1 MDQLWQQR
9 LERAAYEAER
19 AARHY
24 RFVEPENRLVARQLA
39 RDWEERITAH
49 RQLQEEYQ
57 RFLQTQPHVLSSAER
72 EAIEQLAHN
81 IPALWQAATT
91 TMADRKEIVRQI
103 IQRVVV
109 RPEGKSERVQVTIE
123 WFGGDMTSG
132 IVIRPLNRLENLSQY
147 AEICERI
154 HTLSAQGCRTSEIT
168 HALAQEGFR
177 SPRQAKPLT
186 QRTVRELRQR
196 LGLRQL
202 RPRPRPSLAQHEWWL
217 SE

>member
-1 MDQLWQQR
+1 MKC
-9 LERAAYEAER
+9 
-19 AARHY
+19 
-24 RFVEPENRLVARQLA
+24 P
-39 RDWEERITAH
+39 
-49 RQLQEEYQ
+49 
-57 RFLQTQPHVLSSAER
+57 VLR
-72 EAIEQLAHN
+72 GY
-81 IPALWQAATT
+81 P
-91 TMADRKEIVRQI
+91 IVRQI

-168 HALAQEGFR
+168 HSLAQEGFR

-217 SE
+217 SELAKTLRISVSTLHLWRKRGWLQARWHRQSRRWVALVDAAELERLEQRCQRSVGEANRQRWLDAQSFQLHVSPSVPNA

>member
-1 MDQLWQQR
+1 M
-9 LERAAYEAER
+9 
-19 AARHY
+19 
-24 RFVEPENRLVARQLA
+24 
-39 RDWEERITAH
+39 
-49 RQLQEEYQ
+49 
-57 RFLQTQPHVLSSAER
+57 QTQPHVLSSAER

-91 TMADRKEIVRQI
+91 TMADRKEMVRQS

-154 HTLSAQGCRTSEIT
+154 HTLSAQGCRTSENY
-168 HALAQEGFR
+168 
-177 SPRQAKPLT
+177 
-186 QRTVRELRQR
+186 
-196 LGLRQL
+196 
-202 RPRPRPSLAQHEWWL
+202 SLFSSRRVSL
-217 SE
+217 SEAGQALDATNGS

>member
-1 MDQLWQQR
+1 
-9 LERAAYEAER
+9 
-19 AARHY
+19 
-24 RFVEPENRLVARQLA
+24 
-39 RDWEERITAH
+39 
-49 RQLQEEYQ
+49 
-57 RFLQTQPHVLSSAER
+57 VLSSAER

-91 TMADRKEIVRQI
+91 TMADRKEMVRQI

-132 IVIRPLNRLENLSQY
+132 IVIRPLNRLENLRQY

-168 HALAQEGFR
+168 HSLAQEGFR